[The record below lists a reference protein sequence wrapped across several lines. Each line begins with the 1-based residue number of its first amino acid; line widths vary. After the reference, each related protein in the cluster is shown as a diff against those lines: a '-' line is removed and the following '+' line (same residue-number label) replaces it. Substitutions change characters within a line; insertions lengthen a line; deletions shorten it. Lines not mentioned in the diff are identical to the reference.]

1 MSKGLGASPGHMSG
15 AEGNSHAAKKCQIYE
30 RLAKQILNC
39 NAKDANGLG
48 YYQNKKVWNRGQS
61 LKPASGQ
68 KKSRRNRKKFQPGQQ
83 CPEKPQTVR
92 ERSAAKN
99 RKWIFSVANF
109 LWGGTSWAWP
119 SYAYYLCNATLELV
133 NRTPALNAGHK
144 FI

>member
-15 AEGNSHAAKKCQIYE
+15 AELNSHAAKKCQIYE

-68 KKSRRNRKKFQPGQQ
+68 KKKKKIGGTAKSFSLVSS
-83 CPEKPQTVR
+83 VR
-92 ERSAAKN
+92 KN
-99 RKWIFSVANF
+99 RKLQEKGVQPKTENEFSVLPTFCGEAPCGRGRVTHIICATQ
-109 LWGGTSWAWP
+109 LWNS
-119 SYAYYLCNATLELV
+119 
-133 NRTPALNAGHK
+133 
-144 FI
+144 